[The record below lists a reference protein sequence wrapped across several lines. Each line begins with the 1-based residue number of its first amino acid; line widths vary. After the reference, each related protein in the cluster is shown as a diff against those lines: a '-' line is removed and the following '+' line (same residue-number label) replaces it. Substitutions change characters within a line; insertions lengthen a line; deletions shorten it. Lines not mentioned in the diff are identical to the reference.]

1 MLKEKKTTMTTMYAC
16 TITTTNIT
24 TATILLH
31 SIAIRQNRTI
41 KKGGNERE
49 HTYTHTYI
57 HTIQANI
64 ECEGRR
70 RIRTRIEIKTK
81 REYNEY
87 DEWKKAD
94 GVMSTK
100 R

>member
-1 MLKEKKTTMTTMYAC
+1 MYAC
-16 TITTTNIT
+16 TTTTTIT
-24 TATILLH
+24 NNTTTTILLH

-41 KKGGNERE
+41 EKGGNERE
-49 HTYTHTYI
+49 HTHTHI

-64 ECEGRR
+64 KCEGRR
-70 RIRTRIEIKTK
+70 RIRTGIEIKIK